1 MTSRFIKGLALIVLF
16 GFYCACKC
24 DTVLCP
30 ALESQYSAWLPYKAG
45 DVITYSNGNGQ
56 EIQFTT
62 SRYEVSEVK
71 EQHCGPDGFGGCKCS
86 DCPEPFS
93 EVHAETSDSSRK
105 IVNAQGQTAKIVRYL
120 NIGIRKPN
128 EKGDSVFLSYSIFDN
143 NNSMAIGPSVIINSK
158 DSLLPSITIGNRTYS
173 NVITHEVD
181 TLAKPYAN
189 PIYNVYFVWKSYYNK
204 EFGIIAFYDLKTR
217 SLFYRK
223 L

>member
-1 MTSRFIKGLALIVLF
+1 MISRFIKVLALIVLF

-24 DTVLCP
+24 DPILCP
-30 ALESQYSAWLPYKAG
+30 ALEPRYSAWLPHKAG

-56 EIQFTT
+56 EIQFTV
-62 SRYEVSEVK
+62 SRYGVSEVK
-71 EQHCGPDGFGGCKCS
+71 ELHCGPDGFGGCHCPE
-86 DCPEPFS
+86 CPEPS
-93 EVHAETSDSSRK
+93 SGLHAETSDTSRK
-105 IVNAQGQTAKIVRYL
+105 IVDALGQTAKIVRYL
-120 NIGIRKPN
+120 NIEIRKPN
-128 EKGDSVFLSYSIFDN
+128 EKNDSVFLSYSVFDN
-143 NNSMAIGPSVIINSK
+143 NNSMPVGPSVIINNK
-158 DSLLPSITIGNRTYS
+158 DSLLPSFTIGNHTYL

-181 TLAKPYAN
+181 TLAKPYGN